1 MEIHIHRKLPNSE
14 SYACSKNEARECF
27 KGLDQLTVHF
37 GEHTHFEFERSVK
50 QPPTLTGVVAASA
63 LVDREGSVTIQ
74 LYPIRKEDFVAH
86 EHDDFVEREL
96 RQLRDWALS
105 EQARPELEVHSQRLY
120 LVESVVDGFRHH
132 SIEFS

>member
-27 KGLDQLTVHF
+27 KGIEELNVHF
-37 GEHTHFEFERSVK
+37 GEQTHFEFERSVK
-50 QPPTLTGVVAASA
+50 QPPTLNGVVAASA
-63 LVDREGSVTIQ
+63 LVDREGAVTVH
-74 LYPIRKEDFVAH
+74 LYPIRKDDFVDH
-86 EHDDFVEREL
+86 EHDNFVTHEL
-96 RQLRDWALS
+96 VQLRDWALS

-132 SIEFS
+132 TIEFS